1 MALNRKN
8 TPVDVDMAKRLE
20 KQLNGDNKPTHTD
33 TDTYA
38 YADKKETKSKR
49 LYLLAKPS
57 VHQKLDE
64 YAKANGDTFNNLVHT
79 LMEDFIEKNKL

>member
-1 MALNRKN
+1 MALNNKQA
-8 TPVDVDMAKRLE
+8 PFSLDVKDRIQKSVFNNNA
-20 KQLNGDNKPTHTD
+20 DTHTD
-33 TDTYA
+33 EYA
-38 YADKKETKSKR
+38 YADTKKETKSKR

-79 LMEDFIEKNKL
+79 LMEDFIRNNNL

>member
-1 MALNRKN
+1 MALNNKK
-8 TPVDVDMAKRLE
+8 TAFGLDVEGRLE
-20 KQLNGDNKPTHTD
+20 RPALNNSTDTHTD
-33 TDTYA
+33 THTYT
-38 YADKKETKSKR
+38 DKKETKSKR

-79 LMEDFIEKNKL
+79 LMEDFIEKNNL

>member
-1 MALNRKN
+1 MALNSKK
-8 TPVDVDMAKRLE
+8 TPFGFDVERRLE
-20 KQLNGDNKPTHTD
+20 RSALNNTDTHTD
-33 TDTYA
+33 TDTYT
-38 YADKKETKSKR
+38 DKKETKSKR

-79 LMEDFIEKNKL
+79 LMEEFIEKNRL

>member
-1 MALNRKN
+1 MALNSKK
-8 TPVDVDMAKRLE
+8 TAFGLDVEGRLE
-20 KQLNGDNKPTHTD
+20 RPTSNNSTD
-33 TDTYA
+33 THTDTYA
-38 YADKKETKSKR
+38 YTDKKETKSKR